1 MGTLSTPAG
10 VGRGGGL
17 KVKAP
22 DQARERTDDLGKL
35 YDHQGVK
42 QLCAGASLK
51 KVWPDVTL
59 LCLHKFEVLLQKLLL
74 CLGPAN

>member
-1 MGTLSTPAG
+1 MLWAPLVGTLSTPAG

-35 YDHQGVK
+35 YEHEGPMGK

-51 KVWPDVTL
+51 RVWPDVPL
-59 LCLHKFEVLLQKLLL
+59 LCLR
-74 CLGPAN
+74 